1 VNHARLAAWRSRT
14 GYASAAASHPK
25 NVRARRSREV
35 IAFGVVG
42 AEEVGRKGGDP
53 FRPRKAEKGIP
64 DGREEGAM
72 CYNCG
77 CGRPG
82 DDMGDPKNIT
92 DKTFEEAAKASK
104 QSPKEAKSKTLEL
117 LKIILKK
124 E

>member
-1 VNHARLAAWRSRT
+1 MTRPRLSSWCLR
-14 GYASAAASHPK
+14 P
-25 NVRARRSREV
+25 EV
-35 IAFGVVG
+35 IA
-42 AEEVGRKGGDP
+42 ERKSNGNVPSD
-53 FRPRKAEKGIP
+53 RGITTWRWEQNR
-64 DGREEGAM
+64 REERDV

-77 CGRPG
+77 CGKPD

-104 QSPKEAKSKTLEL
+104 QSPKEAKKKTLEL

>member
-1 VNHARLAAWRSRT
+1 
-14 GYASAAASHPK
+14 
-25 NVRARRSREV
+25 
-35 IAFGVVG
+35 
-42 AEEVGRKGGDP
+42 
-53 FRPRKAEKGIP
+53 
-64 DGREEGAM
+64 M

-77 CGRPG
+77 CGKPD

-104 QSPKEAKSKTLEL
+104 QSPKEAKKKTLEL

>member
-1 VNHARLAAWRSRT
+1 LESL
-14 GYASAAASHPK
+14 GPKKSAGRGETPSG
-25 NVRARRSREV
+25 RARR
-35 IAFGVVG
+35 
-42 AEEVGRKGGDP
+42 
-53 FRPRKAEKGIP
+53 EKGFP